1 VVEAS
6 GTRRRWGPA
15 LGGGAGSRSTVL
27 VLIAS
32 RRRSILTSSI
42 QRIVYARLIRKRIG
56 RRLAPGRATRDAR
69 GRAAGKTI
77 TISSEGSRER
87 VLDGWSLQIRWP
99 KRDQVTRTYV
109 TSRRVIR
116 TRVDVNRR
124 EFSTFGGFDPPLLHS
139 VSPQCAKASGVMR
152 VAGPGPTGA
161 GPRNRSAS
169 ERARAAVAGPR
180 SQAAIPTR
188 TTPLPIASL
197 VGTEADVHPAV
208 AHILTE
214 HELRLNPNVLSVAHW
229 SRLLGGALY
238 AATTRVD
245 WATLLRRSFEVDV
258 LACARCGGR
267 LRVLGEVTDPALVQ
281 LVLESLGLPGHAPSA
296 ARARDPTSLRG
307 DTANV

>member
-1 VVEAS
+1 MA
-6 GTRRRWGPA
+6 PA
-15 LGGGAGSRSTVL
+15 AAVPGGRIAHRIKKVHAGRAKHRVMSPIEFL
-27 VLIAS
+27 
-32 RRRSILTSSI
+32 
-42 QRIVYARLIRKRIG
+42 ARLAALVPPPRYPLVRYSG
-56 RRLAPGRATRDAR
+56 VLGPRSPWRRDVVPKAPASTGCDK
-69 GRAAGKTI
+69 AGA
-77 TISSEGSRER
+77 
-87 VLDGWSLQIRWP
+87 
-99 KRDQVTRTYV
+99 
-109 TSRRVIR
+109 
-116 TRVDVNRR
+116 
-124 EFSTFGGFDPPLLHS
+124 
-139 VSPQCAKASGVMR
+139 QCAKASGVMR

-267 LRVLGEVTDPALVQ
+267 LRVLGEVTAPALVQ

-296 ARARDPTSLRG
+296 ARARDPTSLLG